1 MKKKYRLSTA
11 LDVDDILMECTGYA
25 VRLANEKY
33 HFDPP
38 MTIYEKERWGK
49 VGTRIDSVYPYFSD
63 PDFYR
68 TQPVYEG
75 AKEFVRKLCQMT
87 EVFICTAVPPQFMGI
102 RAQRIM
108 EEFPEIPADHIY
120 MGARKENIHTDIL
133 FDDAMHNIL
142 SSNAK
147 YPILMRRPWNQ
158 DSTGMLAVNN
168 YDEFLKVVEVIAESY
183 SPCDQ
188 EESESEP
195 NIVVLVGPSGSGK
208 SKIATRLLSRTD
220 RYEKLMSYTTK
231 DPTAVEENQWYSYVS
246 REEFRRLCDSGEMFQ
261 STMYL
266 GHSYGSKKADVE
278 GVLARGNRVLTTM
291 DICGAMSL
299 KTYYKNVKTVYI
311 KREKKAL
318 MASILRKNT
327 SIEDKV
333 NRLTAIE
340 YEQKNA
346 ELCDY
351 VLEFDNY
358 DDATRRLCE
367 ILHIHH
373 E

>member
-1 MKKKYRLSTA
+1 MSRKYRLSTA

-33 HFDPP
+33 KFDPP

-63 PDFYR
+63 PEFYR
-68 TQPVYEG
+68 TQPVYPG
-75 AKEFVRKLCQMT
+75 AKEFVQKLCQMT

-133 FDDAMHNIL
+133 FDDALHNIL

-147 YPILMRRPWNQ
+147 HPILMRRPWNQ
-158 DSTGMLAVNN
+158 EATGMLAVNN
-168 YDEFLKVVEVIAESY
+168 YEEFLKMVDVIAQSY
-183 SPCDQ
+183 SPFASDAQ
-188 EESESEP
+188 EAPS
-195 NIVVLVGPSGSGK
+195 IVVLVGPSGSGK

-220 RYEKLMSYTTK
+220 RYEKLISYTTK
-231 DPTAVEENQWYSYVS
+231 DPTAVEENQWYSYVP
-246 REEFRRLCDSGEMFQ
+246 REQFRQLRDSGEMFQ

-266 GHSYGSKKADVE
+266 GQYYGSKKEDVE
-278 GVLARGNRVLTTM
+278 QILAEGKRVLSTM
-291 DICGAMSL
+291 DICGAMAL
-299 KTYYKNVKTVYI
+299 KTYYKDVKTIYI

-318 MASILRKNT
+318 MTSILRKNT

-340 YEQKNA
+340 YEEKNGA
-346 ELCDY
+346 LCDH
-351 VLEFDNY
+351 VVSFDNY
-358 DDATRRLCE
+358 DDAVRQLCD
-367 ILHIHH
+367 ILHIQK
-373 E
+373 